1 MVSPMKHWKT
11 AQRWLGKRRLWKCS
25 LVWAVPLLWTVS
37 QAPGPRA
44 LAQNSPTLYPQA
56 DIEYG
61 ARIYTA
67 QCTTC
72 HGVTGDVVPGVD
84 LRAGHFKR
92 VTSDVDLRTTVTTG
106 VPGTAMPPFNFDAAE
121 LAGIVAYIRNM
132 RDYDSRGVTLG
143 DRARGQALF
152 DGAGNC
158 RSCHRLNGKGPRLA
172 PDLSDIGSLRTVDF
186 LQRTLV
192 DPDGAMLPANRSVRA
207 VTRDGRV
214 IQGRRL
220 NEDTYT
226 VQIIDDQ
233 EHLMSLAK
241 ANLREYIVSKTSAMP
256 SYKGK
261 FSSQDVSDTVAY
273 LLSLRGAR

>member
-1 MVSPMKHWKT
+1 M
-11 AQRWLGKRRLWKCS
+11 ALLGTMLAGTS
-25 LVWAVPLLWTVS
+25 
-37 QAPGPRA
+37 GF
-44 LAQNSPTLYPQA
+44 AQNGPALYPQA

-84 LRAGHFKR
+84 FRAGRFKR
-92 VTSDVDLRTTVTTG
+92 ITSDLDIRNTVTSG

-121 LAGIVAYIRNM
+121 LAGIVAYLRNM
-132 RDYDSRGVTLG
+132 GNYDSHGMALG
-143 DRARGQALF
+143 DPARGQALF
-152 DGAGNC
+152 NGAGNC
-158 RSCHRLNGKGPRLA
+158 GSCHRVNGQGPRLA
-172 PDLSDIGSLRTVDF
+172 PDLSDIGSLRTVDY

-192 DPDGAMLPANRSVRA
+192 DPNGAMLPQNRSVRA

-226 VQIIDDQ
+226 VQILDDH
-233 EHLMSLAK
+233 ETLVSLSK
-241 ANLREYIVSKTSAMP
+241 ANLREYTVSTTSAMP
-256 SYKGK
+256 SYQDK
-261 FSSQDVSDTVAY
+261 FNQQDISDMVAY